1 MSGPT
6 TVLTRADAMR
16 VLLSAAGIRAAMAV
30 AQAHQNAD
38 LLRTQQNEQQNILQE
53 RLHAATALGQHALQQ
68 QLQTT
73 QQDYAD
79 LMALAEKIGCND
91 QILSIRP
98 PAPQGTDEQE
108 IIAYLHNLQA
118 LVYELRPVLLQES
131 ANRAHALVD
140 QADLDVGAASSAT
153 LPQDRLARLLKR
165 ITHLPQLPEHIT
177 QLARELELSLPGERA
192 DLLASD
198 LRLQIQNL
206 LETEKKRQ
214 VDEAQALILK
224 QTLKDLG
231 YQVEEISHTLFVAGG
246 IVHFRRNSWDKY
258 MVRMRIDAKTGQANF
273 NVIRA
278 VQQGENERSVLDH
291 LAEDRWCSEF
301 PALMA
306 ALEAHGI
313 HMQVTRLL
321 QAGELPVQ
329 LVVEDKL
336 PRFAEE
342 EQVDSHKQQRS
353 NKLP

>member
-30 AQAHQNAD
+30 KQAHQDAG
-38 LLRTQQNEQQNILQE
+38 LLRTQQNEQQAILQE
-53 RLHAATALGQHALQQ
+53 RLRAATGLSQQALQQ

-73 QQDYAD
+73 EQDYAD
-79 LMALAEKIGCND
+79 LLLLAEKIGCSD
-91 QILSIRP
+91 QVQAIRP
-98 PAPQGTDEQE
+98 LSPPGVDEQE
-108 IIAYLHNLQA
+108 IITYLRHLQA

-131 ANRAHALVD
+131 ARRADALFD
-140 QADLDVGAASSAT
+140 QTDFDVARASSAT

-165 ITHLPQLPEHIT
+165 VAHLPQLPEDIAG
-177 QLARELELSLPGERA
+177 LARELEISLPGERA

-198 LRLQIQNL
+198 LRLHIQNL
-206 LETEKKRQ
+206 LEAEKKHQ
-214 VDEAQALILK
+214 VDEAQALILE

-231 YQVEEISHTLFVAGG
+231 YQVEEISHTLFVEGG
-246 IVHFRRNSWDKY
+246 TVHFRRNSWDKY
-258 MVRMRIDAKTGQANF
+258 MVRMRMDAKTGQANF

-278 VQQGENERSVLDH
+278 VKQGENERSVLDH

-306 ALEAHGI
+306 ALEARGI

-342 EQVDSHKQQRS
+342 EQIESHAQQRS